1 MFALFALYRWRVHEL
16 RTQLTLRFEERLAE
30 RTRIAQDLHDTLL
43 QGLVSASMQLHVAND
58 HIDENAPA
66 KPLVGRVMQL
76 MGQVIEEGRDAVRGL
91 RSTSGNADD
100 LETAFS
106 RAGQEFANEKVK
118 DCRVIVEGTPR
129 KLHPIIRDEAY
140 RIGREALANAFRH
153 SQANKIEIELEY
165 STKQLRILVRDDG
178 TGIDSDVL
186 QSGRDGHWGL
196 AGMRE
201 RAESI
206 GARLKVWSRANAG
219 TEVELLIPS
228 QVAFHKKKKDMS
240 KSPIRVFSVDD
251 HPLLREGIAA
261 LVNSQP
267 DMVLI
272 GQAATG
278 AEAIQLFKEQ
288 LPDVTLLDLRLPDMS
303 GIDVLIAIRSQ
314 FPEAR
319 IIMLTTFE
327 GDVEIQRA
335 LQAGARGYLLKNM
348 PPTELLEVIRQV
360 HAGKKRIPPEIASQL
375 LEHMSD
381 EVLTER
387 EIEVLREV
395 ADGNRNREI
404 AERLFISEETVKVH
418 IKHIM
423 EKLGA
428 SDRTQAVSIGLRRG
442 IIQL

>member
-1 MFALFALYRWRVHEL
+1 M
-16 RTQLTLRFEERLAE
+16 
-30 RTRIAQDLHDTLL
+30 
-43 QGLVSASMQLHVAND
+43 S
-58 HIDENAPA
+58 
-66 KPLVGRVMQL
+66 
-76 MGQVIEEGRDAVRGL
+76 
-91 RSTSGNADD
+91 
-100 LETAFS
+100 
-106 RAGQEFANEKVK
+106 
-118 DCRVIVEGTPR
+118 
-129 KLHPIIRDEAY
+129 
-140 RIGREALANAFRH
+140 
-153 SQANKIEIELEY
+153 
-165 STKQLRILVRDDG
+165 
-178 TGIDSDVL
+178 
-186 QSGRDGHWGL
+186 
-196 AGMRE
+196 
-201 RAESI
+201 
-206 GARLKVWSRANAG
+206 
-219 TEVELLIPS
+219 
-228 QVAFHKKKKDMS
+228 S

-267 DMVLI
+267 DMVLNA
-272 GQAATG
+272 QAATG
-278 AEAIQLFKEQ
+278 AEAIQLFKEHV
-288 LPDVTLLDLRLPDMS
+288 PDVTLLDLRLPDMS

-348 PPTELLEVIRQV
+348 PPNELLEVIRQV

-387 EIEVLREV
+387 EIEVLKQV

-404 AERLFISEETVKVH
+404 AELLFISEETVKVH